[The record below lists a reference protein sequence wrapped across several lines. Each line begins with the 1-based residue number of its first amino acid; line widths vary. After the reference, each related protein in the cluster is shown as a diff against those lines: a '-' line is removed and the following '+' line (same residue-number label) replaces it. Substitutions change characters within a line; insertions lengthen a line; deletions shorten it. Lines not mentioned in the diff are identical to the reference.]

1 MNSTL
6 KLLRLLLLPLP
17 LFAADPAADPKGPR
31 DLNTL
36 RAFPDIQS
44 RAEWQKRAEEIREH
58 VQFATGLWPMPEK
71 TPLNERSFGRV
82 ERDGY
87 SVEKVYFETYPG
99 FFLSGNLYRPL
110 GKGAGPF
117 PAILNPHG
125 HWRNGRMANEDL
137 GSIAARCISFARQGM
152 VAFSYDMV
160 GYNDTI
166 QVDHKFASDP
176 TNLLWNI
183 SLMGLQTWNS
193 IRALDFLESLPDVDK
208 KRLACTGESGGGTQT
223 FILGALDKRL
233 TVQAPIVMVSHS
245 MQGGCLCENA
255 PGLRVDYSNMEIAAA
270 PAPRPQILVAA
281 TGDWTKKTMEVEGP
295 SIERMYKLFRAE
307 DRFDY
312 AIFDYPHNYNK
323 DSREAVYSF
332 FGKHLLHE
340 KDAASLKEKP
350 YTKEPDS
357 DLRVFPDGKL
367 PESALKEPELIQS
380 LVRIYSRQIDEL
392 MPTDAKSLKNWKRQ
406 MLPAWEHALQLQH
419 VRGGIPQTGGDTVT
433 LRREPDDKEVTIT
446 LRATDSKRPK
456 NVALLV
462 SSNQGGTELSE
473 SALPQVLHSKGITV
487 VSLASR
493 RPPATDQFKSYF
505 HTYNR
510 TYVQDLVAD
519 IKVASD
525 YLRDRFSGANIVLIG
540 SGDAAVAALI
550 AAPLAGAVVVDAGGI
565 DESKDA
571 DLLKAAVFF
580 PGIRRLGS
588 LQGIAALAAPNP
600 LFVHNVRQWENN
612 AVAGLYRSQKSSSAA
627 FQQRNSRA
635 SEKEIADWVAN
646 L

>member
-1 MNSTL
+1 MNTAS
-6 KLLRLLLLPLP
+6 KLLPVLILSLP
-17 LFAADPAADPKGPR
+17 LFAADAPRDPNAPR
-31 DLNTL
+31 DLNTP
-36 RAFPDIQS
+36 RTFPAIQS
-44 RAEWQKRAEEIREH
+44 RQEWQRRADEIREH

-71 TPLNERSFGRV
+71 TPLNERIFDRV

-99 FFLSGNLYRPL
+99 FFLAGNLYRPL
-110 GKGAGPF
+110 DKGTGPF

-125 HWRNGRMANEDL
+125 HWRNGRMADEDL

-152 VAFSYDMV
+152 IAFSYDMV

-166 QVDHKFASDP
+166 QVDHKFASNP

-193 IRALDFLESLPDVDK
+193 TRALDFLESLPDVDK

-223 FILGALDKRL
+223 FILGAIDKRL
-233 TVQAPIVMVSHS
+233 AVQAPIVMVSHS

-270 PAPRPQILVAA
+270 PAPRPQIVVAA
-281 TGDWTKKTMEVEGP
+281 TGDWTTKTMEVEGP
-295 SIERMYKLFRAE
+295 SIERIYKLLRAE

-323 DSREAVYSF
+323 DSREAVYAF
-332 FGKHLLHE
+332 FGRNLLNE
-340 KDAASLKEKP
+340 KNVANLKEKT
-350 YTKEPDS
+350 YSKESDS

-367 PESALKEPELIQS
+367 PEAALKESELIQS
-380 LVRIYSRQIDEL
+380 LVRIYSRQLDEL
-392 MPTDAKSLKNWKRQ
+392 KPTDSKSLKNWKRQ
-406 MLPAWEHALQLQH
+406 MQPAWEHALQLPH

-433 LRREPDDKEVTIT
+433 IRREPDDKVVSLTF
-446 LRATDSKRPK
+446 RGGDSKRPK
-456 NVALLV
+456 TVALLLPSHSD
-462 SSNQGGTELSE
+462 SSPE
-473 SALPQVLHSKGITV
+473 SALPQLLHSKGVTV

-493 RPPATDQFKSYF
+493 RTSSTDQFKNYF

-510 TYVQDLVAD
+510 TYVQDVVAD
-519 IKVASD
+519 VKVAAE
-525 YLRDRFSGANIVLIG
+525 YLRDRFSNANLVLVG
-540 SGDAAVAALI
+540 SGDASLAALI
-550 AAPLAGAVVVDAGGI
+550 AAPLANAAVVDAAGI
-565 DESKDA
+565 DESKDV
-571 DLLKAAVFF
+571 DLLKPVAFF
-580 PGIRRLGS
+580 PGLRRLGS

-600 LFVHNVRQWENN
+600 LFVHNIKHWEST
-612 AVAGLYRSQKSSSAA
+612 ALADLYKNQKSPV
-627 FQQRNSRA
+627 FQQRNTRVD
-635 SEKEIADWVAN
+635 EKEIAAWVSG